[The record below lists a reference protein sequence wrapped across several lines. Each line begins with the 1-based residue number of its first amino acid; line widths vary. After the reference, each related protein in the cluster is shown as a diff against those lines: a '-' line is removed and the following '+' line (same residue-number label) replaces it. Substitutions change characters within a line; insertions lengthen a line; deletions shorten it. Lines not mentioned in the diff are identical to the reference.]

1 MPDALPDAS
10 RLRAAVQGGLL
21 AALTW
26 IGVGWLELQQVV
38 RLPFLLL
45 FPIVTLLGA
54 VLATTRFRPVVEA
67 SAGLFLAVVVMV
79 GFTPLLRPGVQALI
93 VEELLPP
100 GGADAVVVLSAGLNQ
115 DGYLSPAG
123 TERLL
128 HAVELLRRSA
138 APTIVT
144 TRLRRPVGRD
154 TVTSDTDQS
163 RLIALAP
170 ASIRHLVVDSVHT
183 TRDEAVQV
191 ASLAR
196 REGWQHL
203 IVVTSPMHTRRAC
216 AAFRHVGLNITC
228 TASPSREVAVRTLRN
243 PGERWHAMSPWAH
256 EVVGWWWYGVRGWR

>member
-1 MPDALPDAS
+1 MPESLPDPS
-10 RLRAAVQGGLL
+10 RRRAAVQGGLL

-26 IGVGWLELQQVV
+26 IGIGWLELQQVV

-45 FPIVTLLGA
+45 LPIITLLGA
-54 VLATTRFRPVVEA
+54 FLATTRFRAVVDA

-79 GFTPLLRPGVQALI
+79 GFTPMLRPGVQAVI
-93 VEELLPP
+93 VDEPLPP
-100 GGADAVVVLSAGLNQ
+100 GGADAVVVLSAGLSQ

-128 HAVELLRRSA
+128 HAVELLQLGA

-144 TRLRRPVGRD
+144 TRLRRPLGRD
-154 TVTSDTDQS
+154 TVTSDTDQA

-170 ASIRHLVVDSVHT
+170 VSIRHLVVDSVHT

-191 ASLAR
+191 GALAR
-196 REGWQHL
+196 REGWRHL

-216 AAFRHVGLNITC
+216 AAFRHVGLSLTC
-228 TASPSREVAVRTLRN
+228 SASPSREVAVRTLRN
-243 PGERWHAMSPWAH
+243 AAERWHALSPWAH